1 MNVTVCLTSCGRQDL
16 LEKTLESFFNFNTY
30 PIERFIVSEDSG
42 RFGINEELQIM
53 YPEIDF
59 INDGYTQGQIKSID
73 SMYKMVETKYIFHME
88 DDWEF
93 YRSGFIEYSMAKLEA
108 DQKVINVWLREKDD
122 TNGHPHFKGLMA
134 LNHNG
139 WGGFTF
145 NPTLKRLK
153 DYKRIGSYGK
163 YARFDTRRPW
173 ESEKRIGKVYR
184 NLGYHAEI
192 SEIGFVKHIGNDRH
206 IG

>member
-1 MNVTVCLTSCGRQDL
+1 MTSCGRQDL
-16 LEKTLESFFNFNTY
+16 LEKTLESFFWFNTY

-42 RFGINEELQIM
+42 KFGINHELQLM
-53 YPEIDF
+53 YPDIEF
-59 INDGYTQGQIKSID
+59 INDGVKQGQIKSID
-73 SMYKMVETKYIFHME
+73 SMYKTIDTKYVFHME

-93 YRSGFIEYSMAKLEA
+93 YRSGFIEYSMAKLESNS
-108 DQKVINVWLREKDD
+108 KIINVWLREKDD
-122 TNGHPHFKGLMA
+122 TNGHPNYNGLMD
-134 LNHNG
+134 LNYRG
-139 WGGFTF
+139 WHGFTF

-163 YARFDTRRPW
+163 YGRFNPDRPH

-192 SEIGFVKHIGNDRH
+192 SEIGFVKHIGDGRH
-206 IG
+206 I